1 MIDGVL
7 GRKLGMV
14 QVFDPEGRMRGA
26 TVIEAGPCLITQI
39 KTSDRDGYDAVQ
51 LGFGSAKRRN
61 KPMRGHLKQQGDL
74 RYLREFNVDEPSEH
88 AIGERVGVEIFE
100 PGDKVNVT
108 GTSKGRGFAGV
119 VKRYHFAGGPKTHG
133 QSDRHRARGS
143 IGAGNTPGR
152 VFKGMRMAGH
162 MGDEQVTVRRLEV
175 LQSDPARGLLI
186 VAGSVP
192 GPKDGLLKIRY
203 DANTLEVAR
212 TREPKQIEETP
223 PPAGEEVTP
232 TAEAEETA
240 EAGEETTAAPEA
252 NADSAESAE
261 DAPQASADNEEQ
273 PAEGQSSDDA
283 SPGESDEEPSQD
295 TDNPVDD
302 ADSDDADSDE
312 SGEEKS

>member
-7 GRKLGMV
+7 GRKLGIV

-39 KTSDRDGYDAVQ
+39 KTADRDGYDAVQ
-51 LGFGSAKRRN
+51 LGFGAAKRRN

-88 AIGERVGVEIFE
+88 AVGERVGVEIFE

-162 MGDEQVTVRRLEV
+162 MGDEQVTISRLEV

-192 GPKDGLLKIRY
+192 GPNNGLLKIRY
-203 DANTLEVAR
+203 DAKTLEVAR
-212 TREPKQIEETP
+212 TREPKQIEDSA
-223 PPAGEEVTP
+223 PAADDEVTP
-232 TAEAEETA
+232 TADA
-240 EAGEETTAAPEA
+240 EETTAPEAKADDAPGTKADDA
-252 NADSAESAE
+252 NAD
-261 DAPQASADNEEQ
+261 DANT
-273 PAEGQSSDDA
+273 SDDA
-283 SPGESDEEPSQD
+283 SGADSTESGDE
-295 TDNPVDD
+295 
-302 ADSDDADSDE
+302 ASDDADAPATDDKADSKGE
-312 SGEEKS
+312 EEKS

>member
-39 KTSDRDGYDAVQ
+39 KTTDRDGYDAVQ

-74 RYLREFNVDEPSEH
+74 RYLREFKVDEPSKH
-88 AIGERVGVEIFE
+88 TIGERIGVEIFE

-108 GTSKGRGFAGV
+108 GVSKGRGFAGV

-203 DANTLEVAR
+203 EAKTLEIAR
-212 TREPKQIEETP
+212 TREPKQVEETP
-223 PPAGEEVTP
+223 PPADEEETSTV
-232 TAEAEETA
+232 EVEETA
-240 EAGEETTAAPEA
+240 KASTEETTAAEA
-252 NADSAESAE
+252 NADSDEADSTESG
-261 DAPQASADNEEQ
+261 EE
-273 PAEGQSSDDA
+273 A
-283 SPGESDEEPSQD
+283 SQD
-295 TDNPVDD
+295 TGEPAADDD
-302 ADSDDADSDE
+302 AESGDADSDE
-312 SGEEKS
+312 ADSAEADSEESGEEEKS

>member
-51 LGFGSAKRRN
+51 LGFGAAKRRN

-74 RYLREFNVDEPSEH
+74 RYLREFKVDEPSKH
-88 AIGERVGVEIFE
+88 AIGERIGVEIFE
-100 PGDKVNVT
+100 PGDRVNVT

-162 MGDEQVTVRRLEV
+162 MGNEQVTVRRLEV

-203 DANTLEVAR
+203 DAVTLKVAR
-212 TREPKQIEETP
+212 TREPKQIEDTP
-223 PPAGEEVTP
+223 PPADEEETP

-240 EAGEETTAAPEA
+240 EAGDEATAAPEA
-252 NADSAESAE
+252 NADSDESDE
-261 DAPQASADNEEQ
+261 DAPQASADEEEQ
-273 PAEGQSSDDA
+273 PAEEEASDNADSDDA
-283 SPGESDEEPSQD
+283 DS
-295 TDNPVDD
+295 DD

>member
-1 MIDGVL
+1 
-7 GRKLGMV
+7 MV

-39 KTSDRDGYDAVQ
+39 KTADRDGYDAVQ
-51 LGFGSAKRRN
+51 LGFGAAKRRN

-88 AIGERVGVEIFE
+88 AVGERVGVEIFE
-100 PGDKVNVT
+100 PGDRVNVT

-162 MGDEQVTVRRLEV
+162 MGDEQVTISRLEV

-192 GPKDGLLKIRY
+192 GANNGLLKIRY
-203 DANTLEVAR
+203 DAKTLEVAR
-212 TREPKQIEETP
+212 TREPKQIEDSA
-223 PPAGEEVTP
+223 PAADDEVTP
-232 TAEAEETA
+232 TADA
-240 EAGEETTAAPEA
+240 EETTAPEAKADDAPGTKADDA
-252 NADSAESAE
+252 NAD
-261 DAPQASADNEEQ
+261 DANT
-273 PAEGQSSDDA
+273 SDDA
-283 SPGESDEEPSQD
+283 SGADSTESGDE
-295 TDNPVDD
+295 
-302 ADSDDADSDE
+302 ASDDADAPATDDKADSKGE
-312 SGEEKS
+312 EEKS

>member
-26 TVIEAGPCLITQI
+26 TVIEAGPCLVTQI
-39 KTSDRDGYDAVQ
+39 KTTDRDGYDAVQ
-51 LGFGSAKRRN
+51 LGFGSARRRN

-74 RYLREFNVDEPSEH
+74 RYLREFKVDEPSKH
-88 AIGERVGVEIFE
+88 AIGERIGVEMFE
-100 PGDKVNVT
+100 PGDRVNVT

-162 MGDEQVTVRRLEV
+162 MGDEQVSVRRMEV

-192 GPKDGLLKIRY
+192 GAKDGLLKIRF
-203 DANTLEVAR
+203 DAKTLEIAR
-212 TREPKQIEETP
+212 TREPKQIEETA
-223 PPAGEEVTP
+223 PPADEEETP
-232 TAEAEETA
+232 TTEAEETP
-240 EAGEETTAAPEA
+240 AAPEA
-252 NADSAESAE
+252 NADSDKSG
-261 DAPQASADNEEQ
+261 AD
-273 PAEGQSSDDA
+273 
-283 SPGESDEEPSQD
+283 DEADSG
-295 TDNPVDD
+295 D
-302 ADSDDADSDE
+302 ADSEE
-312 SGEEKS
+312 SGEEQS

>member
-39 KTSDRDGYDAVQ
+39 KTTDRDGYDAVQ
-51 LGFGSAKRRN
+51 LGFGAAKRRN

-74 RYLREFNVDEPSEH
+74 RYLREFNVDNPSEH
-88 AIGERVGVEIFE
+88 AVGERIGVEMFE
-100 PGDKVNVT
+100 PGDRVNVT
-108 GTSKGRGFAGV
+108 GTSKGKGFAGV

-162 MGDEQVTVRRLEV
+162 MGDEQVTVRKLEV

-186 VAGSVP
+186 IAGSVP
-192 GPKDGLLKIRY
+192 GPNNGLLKIRY
-203 DANTLEVAR
+203 DAKTLEIAR
-212 TREPKQIEETP
+212 TREPKQVEETP
-223 PPAGEEVTP
+223 PPADE
-232 TAEAEETA
+232 EETS
-240 EAGEETTAAPEA
+240 GD
-252 NADSAESAE
+252 ADAKES
-261 DAPQASADNEEQ
+261 
-273 PAEGQSSDDA
+273 
-283 SPGESDEEPSQD
+283 
-295 TDNPVDD
+295 V
-302 ADSDDADSDE
+302 DSDDADAEGSGKEASPDSDE
-312 SGEEKS
+312 PASDDESESEQEKS

>member
-39 KTSDRDGYDAVQ
+39 KTADRDGYDAVQ

-74 RYLREFNVDEPSEH
+74 RYLREFKVDEPSEH
-88 AIGERVGVEIFE
+88 KLGERVGVEIFE
-100 PGDKVNVT
+100 PGDRVNVT

-192 GPKDGLLKIRY
+192 GAKDGLLKIRF
-203 DANTLEVAR
+203 DAKTLEIAR
-212 TREPKQIEETP
+212 TREPKQIEETA
-223 PPAGEEVTP
+223 PPADEEETL
-232 TAEAEETA
+232 TTEAEETP
-240 EAGEETTAAPEA
+240 AAPEA

-261 DAPQASADNEEQ
+261 DAPQASADEEDA
-273 PAEGQSSDDA
+273 PAQDEGS
-283 SPGESDEEPSQD
+283 
-295 TDNPVDD
+295 ND
-302 ADSDDADSDE
+302 ADSDKSGADDEADAGEADSEE
-312 SGEEKS
+312 SGEKQS

>member
-26 TVIEAGPCLITQI
+26 TVIEAGPCLVTQI
-39 KTSDRDGYDAVQ
+39 KTTDRDGYDAVQ

-74 RYLREFNVDEPSEH
+74 RYLREFKVDEPSKH
-88 AIGERVGVEIFE
+88 AIGERIGVEMFE
-100 PGDKVNVT
+100 PGDRVNVT

-162 MGDEQVTVRRLEV
+162 MGAEQVTVRRLEV

-203 DANTLEVAR
+203 DAKTLEVAR
-212 TREPKQIEETP
+212 TREPKQFEETA
-223 PPAGEEVTP
+223 PPADEEETP
-232 TAEAEETA
+232 TAEAETTA
-240 EAGEETTAAPEA
+240 EDEETTAAEK
-252 NADSAESAE
+252 NADSDESAE
-261 DAPQASADNEEQ
+261 DAPQASADEE
-273 PAEGQSSDDA
+273 ETS
-283 SPGESDEEPSQD
+283 
-295 TDNPVDD
+295 DD
-302 ADSDDADSDE
+302 ADSDEADSDE

>member
-26 TVIEAGPCLITQI
+26 TVIEAGPCLVTQI
-39 KTSDRDGYDAVQ
+39 KTTDRDGYDAVQ

-74 RYLREFNVDEPSEH
+74 RYLREFKVDEPSKH
-88 AIGERVGVEIFE
+88 AIGERIGVEMFE
-100 PGDKVNVT
+100 PGDRVNVT

-162 MGDEQVTVRRLEV
+162 MGAEQVTVRRLEV

-186 VAGSVP
+186 VAGSLP

-203 DANTLEVAR
+203 DAKTLEVAR
-212 TREPKQIEETP
+212 TREPKQFEETA
-223 PPAGEEVTP
+223 PPADEEETP
-232 TAEAEETA
+232 TAEAETTA
-240 EAGEETTAAPEA
+240 EDEETTAAEK
-252 NADSAESAE
+252 NADSDESAE
-261 DAPQASADNEEQ
+261 DAPQASADEE
-273 PAEGQSSDDA
+273 ETS
-283 SPGESDEEPSQD
+283 
-295 TDNPVDD
+295 DD
-302 ADSDDADSDE
+302 ADSDEADSDE

>member
-39 KTSDRDGYDAVQ
+39 KTADRDGYDAVQ

-74 RYLREFNVDEPSEH
+74 RYLREFEVDEPSKH
-88 AIGERVGVEIFE
+88 AIGERIGVEIFE

-203 DANTLEVAR
+203 DAKTLESAR
-212 TREPKQIEETP
+212 TREPKQVEETP
-223 PPAGEEVTP
+223 PPADEEETP
-232 TAEAEETA
+232 SAEAE
-240 EAGEETTAAPEA
+240 AGDETTASDAK
-252 NADSAESAE
+252 AE
-261 DAPQASADNEEQ
+261 DAPQASATEDET
-273 PAEGQSSDDA
+273 PAE
-283 SPGESDEEPSQD
+283 EEPS
-295 TDNPVDD
+295 DD
-302 ADSDDADSDE
+302 ADSDDPADSDE
-312 SGEEKS
+312 ADSEESGEEEKS